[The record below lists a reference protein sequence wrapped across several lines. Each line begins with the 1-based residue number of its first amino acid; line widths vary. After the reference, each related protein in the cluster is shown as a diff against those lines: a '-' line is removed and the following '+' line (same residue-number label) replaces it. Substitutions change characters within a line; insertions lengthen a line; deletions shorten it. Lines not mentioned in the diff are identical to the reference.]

1 MSKIG
6 VEPIRSIFGIAACV
20 FQMAAL
26 GRFELHV
33 SWMRIR
39 YTRPTIRKS
48 LVAGAG
54 FEPAKPEGKR
64 FWRGRWGTIPQPSDR
79 QSEAL
84 TNWATPSQSLLV
96 DQLEYPALIGTSV
109 ESRTPLHSMKSYC
122 PTARRQRH
130 QRIFCTSTYHL
141 TASSWLLVDLAV
153 ILSCC
158 IEIASDHT
166 LLYRKKK
173 SRYIWYVVLV
183 NYTTVPNFWRDWWD
197 SNPRLRLWMQVE
209 LLCVSFKWY
218 LDRATI
224 PEPTDY
230 GVETKTWT
238 WIFS

>member
-6 VEPIRSIFGIAACV
+6 IEPIRSIFGIAVCV

-96 DQLEYPALIGTSV
+96 DQLEYPALIGDSTEAWTLILWMKTRIPNQLEDRVKTS
-109 ESRTPLHSMKSYC
+109 LHQHLSLRSC
-122 PTARRQRH
+122 P
-130 QRIFCTSTYHL
+130 
-141 TASSWLLVDLAV
+141 VDCWEQTAV

-158 IEIASDHT
+158 IGVASDHT
-166 LLYRKKK
+166 LLCREKKIK
-173 SRYIWYVVLV
+173 IHLIRFAYQLHYSPKFLEGLVGFKPTPTALNASRAAVCIFQVVPPQGLEPW
-183 NYTTVPNFWRDWWD
+183 TPG
-197 SNPRLRLWMQVE
+197 LRGPCSDQL
-209 LLCVSFKWY
+209 S
-218 LDRATI
+218 
-224 PEPTDY
+224 
-230 GVETKTWT
+230 
-238 WIFS
+238 